1 MALPKVI
8 TSGVISLSVFV
19 AQADLVRRIGLPP

>member
-8 TSGVISLSVFV
+8 TSGVLSLTALV